1 MVHWNLWYHL
11 HIHFHGLKSTSKGI
25 CNFNYKRRVLL
36 VLFLKYCFVFSTFH
50 SFASACMMHTKTHS
64 LTILVPI
71 FIRGQLILLPS
82 WFHSSMII
90 FPYHHCNYQLL
101 PIKKSVISHYGD
113 LQLISQILAVKIH
126 KLYSKKC
133 MLIYGMNL
141 TLKFSF
147 I

>member
-1 MVHWNLWYHL
+1 MKPILFFILFLNIHIYLYIYIYIYIYIMWINITSIVHWNLWYHL

-90 FPYHHCNYQLL
+90 FPYHHCNY
-101 PIKKSVISHYGD
+101 
-113 LQLISQILAVKIH
+113 
-126 KLYSKKC
+126 
-133 MLIYGMNL
+133 
-141 TLKFSF
+141 
-147 I
+147 